1 MDLGNYQLLKK
12 LATGG
17 MAELFL
23 ARQKSVAGFQRN
35 VVVKRILPEFSDDP
49 TFVDSFLNEA
59 KLSAQLNHPNVVQ
72 IYDLG
77 RVGKSYFIAMEYIKG
92 FDLYTLIRVNKKNHT
107 FLPLS
112 VALTIISD
120 VCSGLDYAHNATD
133 VEGQPLGIVHRD
145 VTPSNVLIPME
156 GNAKVVDFGI
166 AKATARGDG
175 KTKTGTVKGKVA
187 YLAPEQVLG
196 KAVDKR
202 ADVFSCGIVM
212 VETLCNKNPFRG
224 ETEFSSLQNIV
235 HGEIPKLSS
244 LRPDFPDELEVI
256 ARKALAREP
265 DERYASCHA
274 LLLDLEAAAQKL
286 GIAFSHPQVH
296 EYLEREKATFEAEL
310 APGEDDGYLST
321 IASQPSVEI
330 LQQERDL
337 QPEVQAGEA
346 RLRTGLRNHGFEQ
359 EGGTA
364 FFHRMRRTWVAPVSV
379 VAMLAI
385 FAIAFFAVQSKNEA
399 PAVRPLTAALPEETG
414 IEVLSTPSGAD
425 VLVDGQLYS
434 GKTPL
439 RINNLNPARSY
450 QVELRLPGYAS
461 EKTQVA
467 LEHTGWRTVQLALAA
482 EVAKQAA
489 VIAPHS
495 TGARNEG
502 GKPRKHDVVVVVSAG
517 QGRARFIVQPWASVT
532 IDGERIGD
540 TPLPPQTL
548 RAGPHTVVLSNSE
561 LGKSVTKKIDIS
573 AGQEVVIRE
582 NLLEH

>member
-92 FDLYTLIRVNKKNHT
+92 FDLYTLIRVNKKNQT
-107 FLPLS
+107 FLPLT
-112 VALTIISD
+112 VALTIIAD
-120 VCSGLDYAHNATD
+120 ICSGLDYAHNAMD

-196 KAVDKR
+196 KSVDKR
-202 ADVFSCGIVM
+202 VDVFACGIVM
-212 VETLCNKNPFRG
+212 VETLTNKNPFRG
-224 ETEFSSLQNIV
+224 DTEFSSLQNIV
-235 HGEIPKLSS
+235 HGEIPKLST
-244 LRPDFPDELEVI
+244 LRPDLPDELEVI
-256 ARKALAREP
+256 ALKALAREP

-310 APGEDDGYLST
+310 APGEEDGYLST
-321 IASQPSVEI
+321 VQSQPSVEI
-330 LQQERDL
+330 LQMDRDH
-337 QPEVQAGEA
+337 QPEIQVGEA
-346 RLRTGLRNHGFEQ
+346 RLSTGLRNQALEQ

-364 FFHRMRRTWVAPVSV
+364 FFRRMRRTWVAPVSV

-385 FAIAFFAVQSKNEA
+385 FAVVFFIVQAKNEA
-399 PAVRPLTAALPEETG
+399 PAVRPAAVTALEDTG
-414 IEVLSTPSGAD
+414 IEILSTPPGAD
-425 VLVDGQLYS
+425 VLLDGQLYS

-439 RINNLNPARSY
+439 RIANLNPQRSY
-450 QVELRLPGYAS
+450 QVELRLAGYAS

-467 LEHTGWRTVQLALAA
+467 LEHTGLRTVQLTLAA
-482 EVAKQAA
+482 ESVKPVAAT
-489 VIAPHS
+489 PTHTPNPRS
-495 TGARNEG
+495 ENN
-502 GKPRKHDVVVVVSAG
+502 KPRQKSVTVVTPQG

-561 LGKSVTKKIDIS
+561 LGKSVTKKIEIN